1 VTPVHAE
8 SGVTHWLVQIS
19 SWSVRA
25 VGIVWLGTAIWFAAR
40 RPTTFGGKA
49 VHFFRTLLPE
59 PWLLLC
65 LVILILGLFLVP
77 AWVWSPLLVRVP
89 VLRPIGAVV
98 VTVSAALM
106 IWARFALGDMWAGRP
121 MVQEHHELRTGGP
134 YQLVR
139 HPIYTGM
146 IGVALG
152 YTLLLYFGAMIPV
165 LLLVVAW
172 LGWRVRVEDRL
183 MVATFGD
190 RYREY
195 QKRVRALIPLPRR
208 VPEATERP
216 VRTR

>member
-1 VTPVHAE
+1 M
-8 SGVTHWLVQIS
+8 S
-19 SWSVRA
+19 
-25 VGIVWLGTAIWFAAR
+25 
-40 RPTTFGGKA
+40 
-49 VHFFRTLLPE
+49 
-59 PWLLLC
+59 C
-65 LVILILGLFLVP
+65 
-77 AWVWSPLLVRVP
+77 
-89 VLRPIGAVV
+89 
-98 VTVSAALM
+98 
-106 IWARFALGDMWAGRP
+106 
-121 MVQEHHELRTGGP
+121 RTGGP

-195 QKRVRALIPLPRR
+195 QKRIRPLIPLPRR